1 MIMSGGL
8 LMERDALRPRC
19 FEVEHGSHP
28 NGWIFLKQTLPP
40 RQLEN
45 ELSATGWTFFFMAG
59 PIRVTAFGFNR
70 EKTVYAALNRCIEA
84 VKQQRCNC
92 LQIESVEMH
101 SFLGNPYVS
110 VSVRPRHIQKGVLF
124 DGPPV
129 GDEAS
134 ITAHERDRNA
144 TAT

>member
-19 FEVEHGSHP
+19 FEVETGSHP
-28 NGWIFLKQTLPP
+28 NGWIFLKQTQPP

-59 PIRVTAFGFNR
+59 PIGLRMQSRENSLRGAESLHRGRKTAEMQLSTDRKRGD
-70 EKTVYAALNRCIEA
+70 AL
-84 VKQQRCNC
+84 
-92 LQIESVEMH
+92 LPGESVCER
-101 SFLGNPYVS
+101 VS
-110 VSVRPRHIQKGVLF
+110 PPSPHPERRALRRPA
-124 DGPPV
+124 DW
-129 GDEAS
+129 DEAS
-134 ITAHERDRNA
+134 ITAHERGRNA